1 MAVALHRKR
10 LGHFHRA
17 GFRDAPNVVAR
28 QVDQHHVFGTF
39 FGVVDQLVFGSEIG
53 FGGGRPWAG
62 ASQGADGDLVAL
74 GGGFLPHQNFR
85 RSPHHMEVAQV
96 VVIHIG
102 AGVQ

>member
-17 GFRDAPNVVAR
+17 GLGDTPNIISR
-28 QVDQHHVFGTF
+28 QVDQHHMLGAF
-39 FGVVDQLVFGSEIG
+39 FRVVDQLVFGSEIG
-53 FGGGRPWAG
+53 FGGGRTWAC
-62 ASQGADGDLVAL
+62 ACQGADGDLVAL
-74 GGGFLPHQNFR
+74 GRGFLTHQNFR

>member
-10 LGHFHRA
+10 FGHFDRA
-17 GFRDAPNVVAR
+17 DLGNAANVVTR

-39 FGVVDQLVFGSEIG
+39 FGVVDQLLLGGEIG
-53 FGGGRPWAG
+53 FGRGRTWSC
-62 ASQGADGDLVAL
+62 ASQGADGGLVAL
-74 GGGFLPHQNFR
+74 GRGFLTHQNFG